1 MDKTY
6 WNDFYKKF
14 GKNQEIQESSTFA
27 KFCQENFFYNK
38 KLTILEFGSGNGRD
52 AKFFAKMGHK
62 VIAVDQSHEAVKII
76 KESFFDNIIFIE
88 DDFVKMDF
96 NKFDIDVFY
105 SRFTLHSI
113 TEEECKKVI
122 EKIYKYFNNKSGFFM
137 IEARTTKDKL
147 CGVGKCVG
155 KNAYITDHYRR
166 FIDSQ
171 EFLKNLLRKGFKLL
185 YFIEK
190 DNLSIYKDDNPV
202 LLRVI
207 FKKDNNG

>member
-1 MDKTY
+1 MYKEY
-6 WNDFYKKF
+6 WDNFYKKF
-14 GKNQEIQESSTFA
+14 GKNKEIQEASTFA
-27 KFCQENFFYNK
+27 KFCQENFLHNK
-38 KLTILEFGSGNGRD
+38 KLTILELGSGNGRD

-76 KESFFDNIIFIE
+76 KESFFDNIKFIE

-96 NKFDIDVFY
+96 SKFDIDVFY

-113 TEEECKKVI
+113 TEEECKTVI
-122 EKIYKYFNNKSGFFM
+122 EKISDYFTKKSGFFAV
-137 IEARTTKDKL
+137 EARTTKDKL
-147 CGVGKCVG
+147 CGMGKCVG

-171 EFLKNLLRKGFKLL
+171 EFLKNLLSKGFKLL
-185 YFIEK
+185 YFIER

-202 LLRVI
+202 LLRAI
-207 FKKDNNG
+207 FKKDIDG